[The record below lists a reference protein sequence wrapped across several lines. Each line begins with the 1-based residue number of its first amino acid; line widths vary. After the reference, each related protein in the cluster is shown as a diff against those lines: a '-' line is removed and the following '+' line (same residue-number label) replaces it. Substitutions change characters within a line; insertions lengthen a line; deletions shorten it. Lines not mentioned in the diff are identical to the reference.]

1 MQQEPTFEFINL
13 NMIELNF
20 NQGKYQTTFKL
31 SNDVTKMW
39 ALFKRIFANDPDK
52 IEKTNSFKAYF
63 DEIIDKLNLVNKF
76 LVTPQEPQPPV
87 LESSAPALQASKTIG
102 AQPQQKKI
110 EAAKKAEKAMTDL
123 AKIREKSASA

>member
-1 MQQEPTFEFINL
+1 
-13 NMIELNF
+13 MIELNF